1 MPTPTIR
8 HVTTYRYRQPVA
20 FGEHRMMLRPR
31 DASDQRVLEASI
43 EISPKPKSLRFVQ
56 DDFGNHLGIARF
68 SGRSKELS
76 FESTVCVE
84 HSPPNVAGLEI
95 EETKCFAAG
104 VGQAV
109 LRGTCSTRSSG
120 GNRYCAKSFISPTGG
135 YKLSQ
140 CCEPSSEERSAGK
153 PHATFCGNRRW
164 ATTSGDP
171 VLGVKFPGPC
181 MGLLLSRPQIWL
193 HCFSFLIFVFVFV
206 FRGAGWRACGPPPDD
221 CSSGLRDNQ
230 RGNPPACAA
239 LGRDTTL
246 YSVAPCETHH
256 DAVIRIVSEV
266 PRRRPHSTRR
276 PLKPLPRSEYRH
288 LGSSSAA
295 RHVNAV
301 GGRDGYSKRLTL
313 RLLAAGRNLRG
324 FHLSSPSAT
333 GR

>member
-1 MPTPTIR
+1 M
-8 HVTTYRYRQPVA
+8 
-20 FGEHRMMLRPR
+20 
-31 DASDQRVLEASI
+31 
-43 EISPKPKSLRFVQ
+43 
-56 DDFGNHLGIARF
+56 
-68 SGRSKELS
+68 
-76 FESTVCVE
+76 
-84 HSPPNVAGLEI
+84 
-95 EETKCFAAG
+95 
-104 VGQAV
+104 
-109 LRGTCSTRSSG
+109 
-120 GNRYCAKSFISPTGG
+120 
-135 YKLSQ
+135 
-140 CCEPSSEERSAGK
+140 
-153 PHATFCGNRRW
+153 
-164 ATTSGDP
+164 
-171 VLGVKFPGPC
+171 KFPGPC